1 MRPGSLQEGAWFI
14 ARSAVAMLALSA
26 NGVLSAASAPTA
38 PPQIPALQWEERS
51 DWINVKTDI
60 APAAIGD
67 GQADDTVAIQKALGR
82 SARWFGP
89 LLSAGHLPD
98 YRSARR

>member
-14 ARSAVAMLALSA
+14 ARGAVAMLALSA
-26 NGVLSAASAPTA
+26 NAVLSAASAPTA
-38 PPQIPALQWEERS
+38 SPQIPVLRWEECS

-67 GQADDTVAIQKALGR
+67 GQTDADEASR
-82 SARWFGP
+82 PRARGP
-89 LLSAGHLPD
+89 LAVGLQLV
-98 YRSARR
+98 RR